1 MVDFQTKTLTDTPP
15 YIILIKITR
24 KIFVAEL
31 IWKIYLVTTKR
42 IFLLIDNSHI
52 SLDLLIIRAYYDT
65 TFL

>member
-24 KIFVAEL
+24 KIFVL